1 MPSLLMPSPSLLAPP
16 AVRSKAPRS
25 PRELSSFLARFG
37 LTIPGLLTSGS
48 ANAKLAKGEG
58 LAFSSLLHLLPAK
71 GLARAL
77 TPDSH
82 ACEVRSELPGLRE
95 LAKREGLLE
104 RALLFNACAF
114 SSEACRDLCLAFSGH
129 GGLSPAVS
137 SCRARRSLA
146 FLSDREA
153 FIKALLWSAG
163 LSMRKARMLRLP
175 FALRLNGTQELP
187 WHEGFMSARLSREEA
202 KGLSRLYGST
212 IPHGTLTIPEALESM
227 RGLSLYDYA
236 KAPLPRLLAMR
247 ESGIHTTASLAAD
260 SPGGALRALQAAR
273 AGFAVAVPILLTK
286 GAPLPGE
293 LFITAKGGGLARLD
307 CIDGDLNDLRMLDR
321 APRAGF
327 SGLAVMLRLKRSRGS
342 RPESASRFALA
353 PHERW
358 QDLAGGGL
366 ARFSG
371 ELFS

>member
-1 MPSLLMPSPSLLAPP
+1 MPSPSLLAPP

-212 IPHGTLTIPEALESM
+212 IPHGTITIPEALSRV

-247 ESGIHTTASLAAD
+247 EERDPYDSEPRCGLPRRRASC
-260 SPGGALRALQAAR
+260 SPGGARWLRRGCADPSLERRSAPVQESSFLLE
-273 AGFAVAVPILLTK
+273 AGGERLL
-286 GAPLPGE
+286 
-293 LFITAKGGGLARLD
+293 FD
-307 CIDGDLNDLRMLDR
+307 CVDGDLNDLRMLDR

-342 RPESASRFALA
+342 KPESASRFALA
-353 PHERW
+353 PHEQW
-358 QDLAGGGL
+358 QELAGSGL
-366 ARFSG
+366 ARFG